1 MSMRSLSAL
10 VSASCLLVLV
20 ACGKKEEPPPAADAG
35 PAAPAYDTDAEKI
48 VNVYN
53 WSDYI
58 DQTALD
64 DFTKETGI
72 KVNYEVMDS
81 NELLETKLVAGR
93 TGYDVVVPS
102 ASFLAR
108 QIKAGIYQKLDK
120 SKLDNLKNLD
130 PEISKKLEVFDPGNE
145 HAVNYMWGTTGIG
158 YNVAKVKKAM
168 PNAPTDSWKM
178 VFDPAIVKNF
188 KSCGVAVL
196 DSPSEM
202 TDMVLAYLGK
212 DPNSQSADDL
222 KAVEETLMKVR
233 PFIKYIHSSQYI
245 ADLASGEICI
255 AVGYNGDILQARE
268 RAKENNTGVE
278 VKYSVPKEGTI
289 IWFDSMAIPA
299 DAPHPENAHL
309 FIDYMMRPEVIAK
322 VSDAV
327 QYANGNQAATALVNK
342 EVTGDAGVYPPP
354 EVKAKLFP
362 NLADT
367 DEFTRLQT
375 RTWTRFSTGQ

>member
-1 MSMRSLSAL
+1 MNTQLRSLILA
-10 VSASCLLVLV
+10 ASMTLVLA
-20 ACGKKEEPPPAADAG
+20 ACGKKDEAPPPAD
-35 PAAPAYDTDAEKI
+35 AAPAVPAAEAKELNI
-48 VNVYN
+48 YI
-53 WSDYI
+53 WSDYLPQEAV
-58 DQTALD
+58 DAFAQ
-64 DFTKETGI
+64 ETGI
-72 KVNYEVMDS
+72 KVRVDNYDS
-81 NELLETKLVAGR
+81 NETLEAKLLTGSS
-93 TGYDVVVPS
+93 GYDIVVPTS
-102 ASFLAR
+102 NFLEK
-108 QIKAGIYQKLDK
+108 QIKANVYRKLDK
-120 SKLDNLKNLD
+120 SQLTNLKNMDSDINQRLSLHD
-130 PEISKKLEVFDPGNE
+130 PSNE

-212 DPNSQSADDL
+212 DPNSQSPDDL
-222 KAVEETLMKVR
+222 KAVEETLMKIR

-268 RAKENNTGVE
+268 RAEENKTGVE

-299 DAPHPENAHL
+299 DAPHPNNAHL

-322 VSDAV
+322 VSDSV

-342 EVTGDAGVYPPP
+342 DVTADAGIYPPP

>member
-1 MSMRSLSAL
+1 MNTQLRSIFLA
-10 VSASCLLVLV
+10 ASVVTLLA
-20 ACGKKEEPPPAADAG
+20 ACGKKEEAVVT
-35 PAAPAYDTDAEKI
+35 PAAPPAEAKELNI
-48 VNVYN
+48 YI
-53 WSDYI
+53 WSDYLP
-58 DQTALD
+58 DEAVAA
-64 DFTKETGI
+64 FSKETGI
-72 KVNYEVMDS
+72 KVRVDNYDS
-81 NELLETKLVAGR
+81 NETLEAKLLTGSS
-93 TGYDVVVPS
+93 GYDLVVPTS
-102 ASFLAR
+102 NFLEK
-108 QIKAGIYQKLDK
+108 QIKANVYRKLDK
-120 SKLDNLKNLD
+120 SKLTNLGNMDADIVQRL
-130 PEISKKLEVFDPGNE
+130 SLHDPGNE

-158 YNVAKVKKAM
+158 YNVEKVKKAM
-168 PNAPTDSWKM
+168 PNAPVDSWNM
-178 VFDPAIVKNF
+178 VFDPAIAKNF
-188 KSCGVAVL
+188 KSCGIAVL

-212 DPNSQSADDL
+212 DPNSQSPEDL
-222 KAVEETLMKVR
+222 KLVEETLMKIR
-233 PFIKYIHSSQYI
+233 PFVKYIHSSQYI

-278 VKYSVPKEGTI
+278 VKYTIPKEGTI

-299 DAPHPENAHL
+299 DAPHPTNAHL
-309 FIDYMMRPEVIAK
+309 FIDYMMRPDVIAK

-327 QYANGNQAATALVNK
+327 QYANGNQAATALVSE
-342 EVTGDAGVYPPP
+342 EVRNDAGVYPPA